1 MGDYYAFDSGVLHFR
16 KGHYH
21 VFNSKNI
28 NSGSGDVEIF
38 RFTPGCFND
47 IPACYLLSINAFAFT
62 ELGGPES
69 ANIKNFRTRVYLVR
83 RPDPGGSTTVIQSVD
98 ECVNRET
105 GQFTETISVSDPYDY
120 VLSVGR
126 DANFTRQVTVVVDCY
141 LADGNDATS
150 FVSVSDDV

>member
-1 MGDYYAFDSGVLHFR
+1 MADYYTFDSGVLHFR

-21 VFNSKNI
+21 VFNSKTI
-28 NSGSGDVEIF
+28 DSGTGYVEIF

-62 ELGGPES
+62 ELGGLES
-69 ANIKNFRTRVYLVR
+69 ANIKNFRSRVYLVR
-83 RPDPGGSTTVIQSVD
+83 RPDPGGSTTKIQSVD

-105 GQFTETISVSDPYDY
+105 GQFSEVLEVSDPYDY

-126 DANFTRQVTVVVDCY
+126 DLNFTRQVTVVVDCY
-141 LADGNDATS
+141 LANNNDTTS